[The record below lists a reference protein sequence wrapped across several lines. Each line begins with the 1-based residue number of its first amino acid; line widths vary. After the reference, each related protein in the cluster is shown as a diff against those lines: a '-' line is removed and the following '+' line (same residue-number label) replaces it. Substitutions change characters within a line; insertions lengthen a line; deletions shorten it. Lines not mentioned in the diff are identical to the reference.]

1 MFNGAYDYFRMLAD
15 FLINLVSCACV
26 LIYCCLY
33 CNVRFVCAAAFD
45 LATPFAVAGKKENT
59 HTKTDLVFL
68 FADFAIPC
76 ARITVS

>member
-1 MFNGAYDYFRMLAD
+1 MLAD

-26 LIYCCLY
+26 IFFALIYCCLY
-33 CNVRFVCAAAFD
+33 CYVRFVCAAAFD
-45 LATPFAVAGKKENT
+45 LATPFAVAGKNENT

>member
-1 MFNGAYDYFRMLAD
+1 MLAD
-15 FLINLVSCACV
+15 FLINLVSCACGFIFA
-26 LIYCCLY
+26 LICCCLY
-33 CNVRFVCAAAFD
+33 CNMRFVCAVAFD

-68 FADFAIPC
+68 FAEFAIPC